1 MTQNND
7 CQSTSTSTYNRGKRY
22 PVVNS
27 QLRGGK
33 RKTCPLFS
41 RASQG
46 TQGRKEV
53 TGKPSET
60 KSQRVLF

>member
-33 RKTCPLFS
+33 RKPVPYSPELFK
-41 RASQG
+41 ALKG
-46 TQGRKEV
+46 GRK
-53 TGKPSET
+53 
-60 KSQRVLF
+60 